1 MEAVQP
7 TYRPALLAEMARRD
21 ITRAEIAKVI
31 GVSPAGMT
39 RRLNGRTP
47 MTVTELQGIA
57 RHLGVPTSVLLGEE
71 VTARISGAA

>member
-7 TYRPALLAEMARRD
+7 TYRGPLLAEMARRD
-21 ITRAEIAKVI
+21 VLRQDLAKVI

-47 MTVTELQGIA
+47 LTVAELQKIA
-57 RHLGVPTSVLLGEE
+57 AHLGVPASVLLGETPE
-71 VTARISGAA
+71 RVAS